1 MCGRFTRNYTW
12 AQIHAMYS
20 LTSPASNLQPRFGA
34 AIILF
39 IYFQSFVFADVG
51 TRLHHRLADGCDQ

>member
-1 MCGRFTRNYTW
+1 MLPLYNALMCGRFTRNYTW

-34 AIILF
+34 AIIIF
-39 IYFQSFVFADVG
+39 ILWPDYKRQLVHG
-51 TRLHHRLADGCDQ
+51 